1 MKDYRKT
8 ENKVFI
14 KAYNNWFDILK
25 QDGNYALIK
34 FNEKQIVYNII
45 GLELILTQQKN
56 ITIT

>member
-45 GLELILTQQKN
+45 GLELI
-56 ITIT
+56 